1 MQQRPCPEE
10 GTPEMRPQWRGG
22 TDQASVRRMLG
33 GGASKRGV
41 PETEG
46 NMDRRA
52 GPGGQGPDNGSN
64 DEEFGFCSKC
74 DPFFLKNKLFIL
86 KYLGFEN

>member
-1 MQQRPCPEE
+1 
-10 GTPEMRPQWRGG
+10 
-22 TDQASVRRMLG
+22 MLG

-86 KYLGFEN
+86 KYLGFENWEDSIEFPYTTSNFPLINILH